1 MMQYNIQRAVDTAME
16 KGSAVP
22 WAIKYLEILERDTVK
37 NKKTII
43 GVAGYLAAYSANILK
58 DKEKA
63 LQYLRRM
70 LSLDPT
76 NAAIQQNI
84 TVLEKAP
91 ANKPEPPKETAP
103 ANQPPKPTGNRP

>member
-1 MMQYNIQRAVDTAME
+1 MMEYNIHRAMDSTME
-16 KGSAVP
+16 KGTAVP
-22 WAIKYLEILERDTVK
+22 WALKYLELLEKDTVK
-37 NKKTII
+37 NAKTII
-43 GVAGYLAAYSANILK
+43 GVAGYLAAYNANIMK

-84 TVLEKAP
+84 SVLEKSP
-91 ANKPEPPKETAP
+91 ANKPEPA
-103 ANQPPKPTGNRP
+103 PKPTPAN

>member
-1 MMQYNIQRAVDTAME
+1 
-16 KGSAVP
+16 
-22 WAIKYLEILERDTVK
+22 
-37 NKKTII
+37 
-43 GVAGYLAAYSANILK
+43 
-58 DKEKA
+58 
-63 LQYLRRM
+63 M